1 MGFQPLTP
9 LEVAQQKDQGLC
21 PAAYRFAR
29 DKTELIEGAI
39 ESLAKAARRIKKYA
53 DIHCRSLEFQVGD
66 KVLLKLTPQIWKRV
80 TDRRYHKGLI
90 QRYDGPFVVKE
101 RIGNVAYRL
110 ALPDRLKIH
119 PTFHVSFLKPYY
131 EEAGSSR
138 AQQRRAPLG
147 ESEPEATWE
156 RGATLWQF
164 EDLVQAYKDNLT
176 TRTSSDLGSGVWL
189 GEGKTRQQGSKVK
202 ACYGKRWCALV
213 LGNVGALQGFAKD
226 VGCIRRYS
234 ECLAK
239 AGALLRGFNWLARRD
254 Q

>member
-1 MGFQPLTP
+1 M
-9 LEVAQQKDQGLC
+9 
-21 PAAYRFAR
+21 
-29 DKTELIEGAI
+29 
-39 ESLAKAARRIKKYA
+39 KKYA
-53 DIHCRSLEFQVGD
+53 DSHRRSLEFQVGD

-110 ALPDRLKIH
+110 ALPNRLKIH
-119 PTFHVSFLKPYY
+119 PMFHVSFLKPYY

-138 AQQRRAPLG
+138 AQQRWAPPVIRVEFEKIAEKILDHRVVGESNLNRRTDFLVQWKG

-176 TRTSSDLGSGVWL
+176 TRTSSDLGGL
-189 GEGKTRQQGSKVK
+189 INDGQSKS
-202 ACYGKRWCALV
+202 L
-213 LGNVGALQGFAKD
+213 
-226 VGCIRRYS
+226 S
-234 ECLAK
+234 
-239 AGALLRGFNWLARRD
+239 
-254 Q
+254 